1 MIKLNI
7 VLTHFYINSYC
18 FHYYDNILYY
28 YDSIYCRD
36 VSYSVSIYSDY
47 ISFSVSFLFSFEL
60 IPAPLFV
67 FIHSL
72 SLAVWLVHPS
82 PSSSSLKS
90 LLFQFFPDQTQQI
103 IFPFFFSPFV
113 FLSFFVLGVIPPAF
127 FSCFI
132 HSRLVAVWI
141 RIFQRPPVAFL

>member
-7 VLTHFYINSYC
+7 ILTHFYINSYL

-28 YDSIYCRD
+28 YDSIYFGD

-47 ISFSVSFLFSFEL
+47 ISFSVSFQFSFEL
-60 IPAPLFV
+60 ILAPRFV

-90 LLFQFFPDQTQQI
+90 LLFQLFP
-103 IFPFFFSPFV
+103 
-113 FLSFFVLGVIPPAF
+113 
-127 FSCFI
+127 
-132 HSRLVAVWI
+132 
-141 RIFQRPPVAFL
+141 